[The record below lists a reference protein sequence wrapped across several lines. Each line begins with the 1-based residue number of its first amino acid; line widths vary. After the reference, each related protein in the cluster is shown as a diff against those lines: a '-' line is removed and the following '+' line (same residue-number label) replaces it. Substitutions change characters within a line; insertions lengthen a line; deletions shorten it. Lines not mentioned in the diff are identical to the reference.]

1 MKNLAIREQ
10 RRADGVSLD
19 GCYNNG
25 VIGHISRECPS
36 GRQGGGSRG
45 WGAGEV
51 EEVVEEDAADRLPA
65 SKTIKTLPQPPTR
78 GLRAVTT
85 ASSRRSQEWS
95 VASTEGPL
103 CLLPTVHTRDS
114 SGS

>member
-19 GCYNNG
+19 GYNCG

-36 GRQGGGSRG
+36 GRQGGGGRG
-45 WGAGEV
+45 WGVGEV
-51 EEVVEEDAADRLPA
+51 EEVAEEDAALRVPA
-65 SKTIKTLPQPPTR
+65 NKTIKMLLQPPTR
-78 GLRAVTT
+78 GLRAATT
-85 ASSRRSQEWS
+85 ASSRRSQGWS
-95 VASTEGPL
+95 DASTEGPL